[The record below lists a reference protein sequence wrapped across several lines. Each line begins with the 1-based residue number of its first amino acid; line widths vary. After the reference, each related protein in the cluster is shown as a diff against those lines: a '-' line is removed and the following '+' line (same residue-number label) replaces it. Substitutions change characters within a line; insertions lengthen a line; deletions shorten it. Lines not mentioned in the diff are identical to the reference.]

1 MNCTV
6 DHTMGKYLRSI
17 FFSCFVVVVVV
28 VVVVG
33 EAKTVP
39 KKRAS
44 A

>member
-28 VVVVG
+28 VVVG

>member
-1 MNCTV
+1 
-6 DHTMGKYLRSI
+6 MGKYLRSI

-28 VVVVG
+28 VVG

>member
-1 MNCTV
+1 
-6 DHTMGKYLRSI
+6 MGKYLRSI